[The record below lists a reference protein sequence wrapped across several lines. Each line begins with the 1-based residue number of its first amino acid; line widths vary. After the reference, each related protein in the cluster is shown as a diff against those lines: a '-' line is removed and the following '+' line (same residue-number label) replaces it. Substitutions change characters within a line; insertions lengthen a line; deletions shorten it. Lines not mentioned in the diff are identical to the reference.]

1 VNGRELTAEG
11 VKYTY
16 DRFLGTRANRNRGVL
31 EPVERVDVLDP
42 QTVRFSLLEPYA
54 WFLDALASTSTW
66 IGRVI
71 ERPQSPT
78 AFPPVRL

>member
-1 VNGRELTAEG
+1 VAAAQTPKRGGVFRLRGVRWHPKPPVNGRELTAEG

-42 QTVRFSLLEPYA
+42 QTVRFSLLEHKA
-54 WFLDALASTSTW
+54 
-66 IGRVI
+66 
-71 ERPQSPT
+71 
-78 AFPPVRL
+78 PPRFRQ